1 VSERSNQTLAAQSQV
16 ASELTDTGLL
26 HRISLEMIHE
36 ENIGALYKKI
46 VDAAVDIMRSE
57 YASMQMLYPER
68 GKSASGGELRLLAF
82 RGFNPEAAKLWE
94 WVRADSQCVCG
105 RALCTGERII
115 ASDVTKCDYLVGT
128 EHLATY
134 LQAGIH
140 AVQSTPLRSRSGR
153 IVGMISTHWKEPHE
167 PSHRDLRLL
176 DILARQAADLI
187 ERHRGEERERALMKG
202 SLAATAKFEAVFN
215 QSGIFAGI
223 MDLAG
228 NLVEVN
234 DLAVNWCGYTKEQVL
249 DRPFWD
255 TPWWR
260 GSEQMKERIR
270 AATRQAVSGEVFRE
284 TLRYWLA
291 DGSER
296 IVDFAMHPIRD
307 QSGAVV
313 FLHPTGIDITERKR
327 AEETQQLLIAELNHR
342 VKNTL
347 ANVQAIMQQTL
358 RRAKDS
364 AEFAT
369 SFTGRIQSLSQ
380 AHSMLSSANWQGAD
394 LRALI
399 HDQLLAGA
407 ADETRITTWGPPVR
421 LEPQIAL
428 HLALMLHELGT
439 NAVKYGALSRTK
451 GAVTISWT
459 VQDGML
465 RLRWEERGGPNAKAP
480 TTRGFGTTLIE
491 QSAKGDGG
499 DARLSVETKG
509 IVWNV
514 TIPLPLPQPVESYR
528 ATKSSAGEFR
538 SASRDETSLT
548 ARSATTKLTG
558 KRFLVVEDEPLVALD
573 VVAALKNAGAEI
585 AGQSGTTREA
595 LNVIESTSLDAAL
608 LDANLRGQPVDEI
621 AATLTRRNVPF
632 LFVTGYG
639 PEGLPQAFAKT
650 AMITKPFSH
659 QQLVEAAA
667 LLVEQPAD
675 ARRLRQ

>member
-1 VSERSNQTLAAQSQV
+1 MSERSSQAFADTQSQV
-16 ASELTDTGLL
+16 TSELTDTRLL
-26 HRISLEMIHE
+26 HRISVEMIHE
-36 ENIGALYKKI
+36 ENVGALYEKI
-46 VDAAVDIMRSE
+46 VDAAVEIMRSE

-68 GKSASGGELRLLAF
+68 GKSGSGGELRLLAF
-82 RGFNPEAAKLWE
+82 RGFNPEAAKFWE
-94 WVRADSQCVCG
+94 WVSADSQCVCG
-105 RALCTGERII
+105 QALRTGQRVI
-115 ASDVTKCDYLVGT
+115 AADVKKCDYLAGT

-134 LQAGIH
+134 LQTGIR
-140 AVQSTPLRSRSGR
+140 AVQSTPLRSRGGR
-153 IVGMISTHWKEPHE
+153 VVGMISTHWKEPHE

-187 ERHRGEERERALMKG
+187 ERHRGEERERSLMKG
-202 SLAATAKFEAVFN
+202 SLATTAKFEAVFN

-249 DRPFWD
+249 DRPFCE
-255 TPWWR
+255 TAWWR
-260 GSEQMKERIR
+260 GSEEMRERIR
-270 AATRQAVSGEVFRE
+270 AATCQAVSGEVFHE

-296 IVDFAMHPIRD
+296 VVDFAMHPIRD
-307 QSGAVV
+307 QSGAVI
-313 FLHPTGIDITERKR
+313 FLHPTGIDITERKH

-369 SFTGRIQSLSQ
+369 SFTGRIQSLSR
-380 AHSMLSSANWQGAD
+380 AHSILSSANWKGAD

-399 HDQLLAGA
+399 RDQLLAGA

-421 LEPQIAL
+421 LEPQMAL

-439 NAVKYGALSRTK
+439 NAIKYGALSR
-451 GAVTISWT
+451 GNGIVTISWT

-465 RLRWEERGGPNAKAP
+465 RLRWEERGGPDAIAP
-480 TTRGFGTTLIE
+480 TTRGFGRTLIE

-499 DARLSVETKG
+499 DARMSVEAEG
-509 IVWNV
+509 IVWNI
-514 TIPLPLPQPVESYR
+514 TIPLPQPVESYR
-528 ATKSSAGEFR
+528 TAKSSTGEFG
-538 SASRDETSLT
+538 SASRTEAPT
-548 ARSATTKLTG
+548 ARKAPAKLTG

-573 VVAALKNAGAEI
+573 VVAALENAGAEI
-585 AGQSGTTREA
+585 AGQSGSTGEA
-595 LNVIESTSLDAAL
+595 LNIIESTSLDAAL
-608 LDANLRGQPVDEI
+608 LDANLRSQPVDEI

-639 PEGLPQAFAKT
+639 PESLPQAFAKT
-650 AMITKPFSH
+650 AMIAKPFSH

-675 ARRLRQ
+675 VHRLRE